1 MDRTAG
7 DKAPQRPSIPRLPLH
22 IFGADTPTHFDLES
36 LQLTTCRSE
45 SEDFVLP
52 TSFRTSRGRNDSLFK
67 IPSQLDRLTGL
78 LDSMMDNLKDSPTS
92 QVPDLCPLL
101 DLERAMMRLEDAV
114 ASEWRHREEK
124 LELCRELQ
132 DAKEQLSLSC
142 IAMEIP
148 TDASPKRENA
158 LLETIVLAEM
168 RQLKR
173 HIENLTSR
181 KISIITGNHW
191 EQELPLFVRTII
203 EAVSSLIH
211 PKSTPEYPKSL
222 LKVTCSAEDLQAVV
236 AKVGE
241 ILEDFE
247 AMGGTKEF
255 GIQLGG
261 LGVTVR
267 VEGEEVITELPQEMV
282 GVLAEQIACGEES
295 GEVQHSNRSIGTEE
309 QDSAVY
315 TRQLEGKIAELQGII
330 AGQAAEHL
338 EIPLDSLST
347 ELESKLEEAM
357 YKLTLAN
364 KQIERLKQSKSLP
377 DSSESLGQN
386 YKLKLA
392 EALLREE
399 KLKEGCA
406 KLTLEKE
413 KMRLQYGRLEEE
425 KENLLNQLSLLPPPS
440 KSIVN
445 VLIQTSPPISNALI
459 QTSPSP
465 LSSPQLLNLSHS
477 HWAESCSPLAQHLTH
492 IYEEVEKGTES
503 ALIMKELREIRE
515 LVARNGRGSEE
526 EEWMEEEQ
534 EERLDRE
541 REKTGL
547 MAEMKDKEQEVENL
561 RETLFHTDNRL
572 SQALSEV
579 ATLKEERLFSL
590 KAASDL
596 DELKRTVANFLSAKS
611 ADSESAVKER
621 KAVEMDRKELE
632 AEREKFRRK
641 RDMLREKVE
650 LVNERQRKVT
660 AKEKLL
666 VEKETLLQLEE
677 KKNAYHKQAVDQLWR
692 ENEEK
697 RRELQKC
704 HKVIEDEWKLLMEE
718 TRQFEALKVA
728 DKRVRTDWDDRE
740 RELEAQADQLE
751 TLALKVNQEKQ
762 AISQAKSQLE
772 SGFSEL
778 VKSKQSLFDRIKR
791 CEVAHSE
798 VTLDRLTLARQKAE
812 IETNRRDLVQMIP
825 AIQRLLS

>member
-22 IFGADTPTHFDLES
+22 ICGAETPSHFDLES

-67 IPSQLDRLTGL
+67 IPSQLERLTGL
-78 LDSMMDNLKDSPTS
+78 LDCMMDSLKDSPPPEA
-92 QVPDLCPLL
+92 PDLCPLQA
-101 DLERAMMRLEDAV
+101 LERAMMRLEDAT

-124 LELCRELQ
+124 LDLCRELQ

-142 IAMEIP
+142 IESGD
-148 TDASPKRENA
+148 TLQSPQNCKDKS
-158 LLETIVLAEM
+158 LLETIVVTEM

-173 HIENLTSR
+173 HIENLTGR
-181 KISIITGNHW
+181 KIAPVHGNHW
-191 EQELPLFVRTII
+191 EHEFPLFVRTII
-203 EAVSSLIH
+203 EAVSSLLR
-211 PKSTPEYPKSL
+211 PKPEPAADFPQSV
-222 LKVTCSAEDLQAVV
+222 LKVTCSADDLQSVV

-247 AMGGTKEF
+247 ATGGTKEF
-255 GIQLGG
+255 GIQLGAV
-261 LGVTVR
+261 GVTVR
-267 VEGEEVITELPQEMV
+267 VEGEVTELPQEMV
-282 GVLAEQIACGEES
+282 EVLAEQIACGEES
-295 GEVQHSNRSIGTEE
+295 R
-309 QDSAVY
+309 DSEKSGSPGSKEDQSSY
-315 TRQLEGKIAELQGII
+315 IRQLEEKVAELQSVL
-330 AGQAAEHL
+330 ATDHFEVPTDTMA
-338 EIPLDSLST
+338 T

-364 KQIERLKQSKSLP
+364 KQIERLKQTKSV
-377 DSSESLGQN
+377 SEVSESLGHN

-392 EALLREE
+392 EAMLREE

-406 KLTLEKE
+406 KLALEKE
-413 KMRLQYGRLEEE
+413 KLRLQYGRLEEE
-425 KENLLNQLSLLPPPS
+425 KENLLQQLSLPS
-440 KSIVN
+440 KP
-445 VLIQTSPPISNALI
+445 LSNALV
-459 QTSPSP
+459 QTSP
-465 LSSPQLLNLSHS
+465 LSSPQSSPQPLNISHS
-477 HWAESCSPLAQHLTH
+477 HWTQSCSPLAQHLTH

-515 LVARNGRGSEE
+515 LVGRNGRRASESE
-526 EEWMEEEQ
+526 EEWMEEVEDQ

-541 REKTGL
+541 RERTVL
-547 MAEMKDKEQEVENL
+547 MAEMKEKEQVVENL
-561 RETLFHTDNRL
+561 RETLHHADHRL

-579 ATLKEERLFSL
+579 ATLKEERIFAL
-590 KAASDL
+590 KAAHDL
-596 DELKRTVANFLSAKS
+596 DELKHTLATFLSAKS
-611 ADSESAVKER
+611 ADLDAVATER
-621 KAVEMDRKELE
+621 KAVEVERKELE
-632 AEREKFRRK
+632 MEREKFRLK

-650 LVNERQRKVT
+650 MVNERQRKVSG
-660 AKEKLL
+660 KEKLL
-666 VEKETLLQLEE
+666 TEKETLLQLEE
-677 KKNAYHKQAVDQLWR
+677 KKITYHKQAVDQLWT

-718 TRQFEALKVA
+718 TRQFEGLKLA
-728 DKRVRTDWDDRE
+728 DKRVKLDWNDRE
-740 RELEAQADQLE
+740 RELETQADQLQA
-751 TLALKVNQEKQ
+751 LALKINQEKT
-762 AISQAKSQLE
+762 ALAQAKLQLE

-812 IETNRRDLVQMIP
+812 VETNRRDLVQMIP